1 MLTAMRPSTLQDV
14 VGGGLC
20 TGCGICESLA
30 GAGRITMRPAPGG
43 QLRPQI
49 AADLGPEEQARLVAV
64 CPGATAAGPGGEP
77 VEPGT
82 TVDPVWGPLRRLTRA
97 WAADPEIRHRAAAG
111 GALTAL
117 ACFLLDAGRVDAIVH
132 VRASTERPMLTDALI
147 SRTSEEA
154 IGGAQ
159 SRYGPAA
166 SLVHVQRLLDGG
178 DRFAVIAKPC
188 DVAAIRN
195 LARQD
200 PRVREQVPYLLT
212 LFCGGVPNLQTA
224 ERITAHHGLAPEEVA
239 LFRWRGNGWPGP
251 TRVESVAGDAHELT
265 YDATWFDP
273 SVPWR
278 YDVQWRCK
286 ICPDA
291 TGELADL
298 SCPDG
303 WILGDDGRPVHAEAP
318 GVNAI
323 VERTAAGS
331 ELVAAATAAGYL
343 ELAPLSRPDFDA
355 MHHDQHQRRLGE
367 PARLAALRVTGAAAP
382 RVTGYRLG
390 AAARRAGP
398 RLLIGQFRGA
408 LRRIR
413 AGQAQEPLV

>member
-1 MLTAMRPSTLQDV
+1 MRASTLEDV
-14 VGGGLC
+14 VRGGLC
-20 TGCGICESLA
+20 TGCGVCESLA
-30 GAGRITMRPAPGG
+30 GADRVTMRPSPGG
-43 QLRPQI
+43 QLRPHI
-49 AADLGPEEQARLVAV
+49 AADLGPDEQGRLVAV
-64 CPGATAAGPGGEP
+64 CPGATAAGPAGRP
-77 VEPGT
+77 AEPGT
-82 TVDPVWGPLRRLTRA
+82 AIDPIWGPTRRLTRA
-97 WAADPEIRHRAAAG
+97 WAADPGIRHRAAAG

-117 ACFLLDAGRVDAIVH
+117 ACFLLDTDRVDAVVH

-147 SRTSEEA
+147 SRTAEDA
-154 IGGAQ
+154 ISGAQ

-166 SLVHVQRLLDGG
+166 PLRHVRGLLDDGE
-178 DRFAVIAKPC
+178 RFAVIAKPC

-200 PRVREQVPYLLT
+200 PRVESQVPYLLT
-212 LFCGGVPNLQTA
+212 LFCGGVPTTGTA
-224 ERITAHHGLAPEEVA
+224 ERIAAHHGLAADEVA
-239 LFRWRGNGWPGP
+239 VFRWRGNGWPGP
-251 TRVESVAGDAHELT
+251 TRVESVEGGAHELT

-273 SVPWR
+273 STPWR

-303 WILGDDGRPVHAEAP
+303 WVLDDDGRPLHEEAP

-323 VERTAAGS
+323 VERTQAGS

-343 ELAPLSRPDFDA
+343 ELAPLTRTDFEA
-355 MHHDQHQRRLGE
+355 MHHDHHQRKLGE
-367 PARLAALRVTGAAAP
+367 PARLAALRVAGAAAP
-382 RVTGYRLG
+382 QVTGYRL
-390 AAARRAGP
+390 AIAVRRAGP
-398 RLLIGQFRGA
+398 RLLARQFRGA

-413 AGQAQEPLV
+413 AGQAREPLV

>member
-1 MLTAMRPSTLQDV
+1 MPRRHR
-14 VGGGLC
+14 GR
-20 TGCGICESLA
+20 
-30 GAGRITMRPAPGG
+30 AGRRAGRARHHDGPG
-43 QLRPQI
+43 
-49 AADLGPEEQARLVAV
+49 LGP
-64 CPGATAAGPGGEP
+64 GAP
-77 VEPGT
+77 
-82 TVDPVWGPLRRLTRA
+82 LTRA

-117 ACFLLDAGRVDAIVH
+117 ACFLLDTGRVDAIVH
-132 VRASTERPMLTDALI
+132 VRASIERPMLTDALI
-147 SRTSEEA
+147 SRTSEDA
-154 IGGAQ
+154 ISGAR
-159 SRYGPAA
+159 SRYGPSAP
-166 SLVHVQRLLDGG
+166 LVHVRRLLDDGE
-178 DRFAVIAKPC
+178 RFAVIAKPC

-200 PRVREQVPYLLT
+200 PCVEGQIPYLLT
-212 LFCGGVPNLQTA
+212 LFCGGVPNTGTA
-224 ERITAHHGLAPEEVA
+224 ERIAAHHGLTPDEVA

-251 TRVESVAGDAHELT
+251 TRVESAAGDARELT

-273 SVPWR
+273 SAPWR

-291 TGELADL
+291 IGELADL

-303 WILGDDGRPVHAEAP
+303 WILGDDGRPVHEEAP

-323 VERTAAGS
+323 IERTAAGS

-343 ELAPLSRPDFDA
+343 ELAPLARLDFDA

-382 RVTGYRLG
+382 RVTGYRL
-390 AAARRAGP
+390 AAAVRRAGP
-398 RLLIGQFRGA
+398 RLLLGQFRGA

-413 AGQAQEPLV
+413 AGQAREPLV